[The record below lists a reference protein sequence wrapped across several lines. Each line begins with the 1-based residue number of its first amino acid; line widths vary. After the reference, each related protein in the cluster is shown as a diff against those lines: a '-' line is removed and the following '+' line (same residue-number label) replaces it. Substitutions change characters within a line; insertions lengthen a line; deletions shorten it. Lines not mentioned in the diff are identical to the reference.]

1 MGHVFR
7 SYRIVGA
14 VGQLGIEIA
23 KRAIE
28 LYSAHSRAICEVRGR
43 GSKKTP
49 GSLAGLVRDL
59 SKLPY
64 FESHRIAFRAMVRSN
79 GNLVQKLERG
89 ERAYA
94 RARKPKFRI
103 PRLALIIVRDAEAA
117 NPRDVRFLLAKAAK
131 ADARVLLVDGQWSQS
146 VLKGYAKTMRPGA
159 CHRIRASEQK
169 L

>member
-1 MGHVFR
+1 MSHVFR

-14 VGQLGIEIA
+14 VGQLGIQIA
-23 KRAIE
+23 APALK
-28 LYSAHSRAICEVRGR
+28 LYSTRSRAICDVRGQ

-49 GSLAGLVRDL
+49 GSVAALVRDL

-64 FESHRIAFRAMVRSN
+64 FESHRTAVRAMAN
-79 GNLVQKLERG
+79 GTFLQKLQHG

-94 RARKPKFRI
+94 RARQPKFRI
-103 PRLALIIVRDAEAA
+103 PRQALIVIRDVEAA
-117 NPRDVRFLLAKAAK
+117 NPRDVKFLLAKAAQ
-131 ADARVLLVDGQWSQS
+131 ADARVLLVEGQWSQS

-159 CHRIRASEQK
+159 CHRVRGSEQK

>member
-1 MGHVFR
+1 MSHVFR

-23 KRAIE
+23 AKAIE
-28 LYSAHSRAICEVRGR
+28 LYQSRSRAICEVRGR
-43 GSKKTP
+43 GNKKTP
-49 GSLAGLVRDL
+49 GSVAGLVRDL

-64 FESHRIAFRAMVRSN
+64 FEAHRTAFRAMVRSS
-79 GNLVQKLERG
+79 GNPVQRLEQG

-103 PRLALIIVRDAEAA
+103 PRLALIIVRDVEAA
-117 NPRDVRFLLAKAAK
+117 NPRDVKFLVAKAAK
-131 ADARVLLVDGQWSQS
+131 ADARVLLVEGQWSRS

-159 CHRIRASEQK
+159 CHRLRASEQK
-169 L
+169 P